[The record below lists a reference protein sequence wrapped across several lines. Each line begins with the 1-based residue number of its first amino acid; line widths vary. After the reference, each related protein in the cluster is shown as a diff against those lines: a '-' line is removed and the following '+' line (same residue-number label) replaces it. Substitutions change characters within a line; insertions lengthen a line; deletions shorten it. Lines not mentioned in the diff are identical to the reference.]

1 MYFETSVI
9 PQTIMRD
16 EILGQVSNSNFTR
29 YNGEYEVTPTFAE
42 QILETKDKIM
52 SENVTVH
59 KIPRY
64 DVANEAGGVTVYIA
78 TETEV

>member
-9 PQTIMRD
+9 PQVIATD
-16 EILGQVSNSNFTR
+16 EVIGQVSNSNFAR
-29 YNGEYEVTPTFAE
+29 YNGEYEVTPKFEE
-42 QILETKDKIM
+42 QTLETKDKVM

-78 TETEV
+78 TEEV

>member
-9 PQTIMRD
+9 PQVVITD
-16 EILGQVSNSNFTR
+16 EVIGQVSNSNFER
-29 YNGEYEVTPTFAE
+29 YNGEYEVAPKFEE
-42 QILETKDKIM
+42 QFLETKDKIM

-64 DVANEAGGVTVYIA
+64 DITNTAGGTTVYIA
-78 TETEV
+78 TEEV